1 MNVKA
6 NKYLH
11 SSELKLKYKKQCL
24 KTKNILYENDCV
36 QIGCK
41 FLPFYD
47 FYSSKNFVQMQI
59 FVGNKTQKKIQNF
72 TIHYKGT
79 SNL

>member
-1 MNVKA
+1 MKG
-6 NKYLH
+6 
-11 SSELKLKYKKQCL
+11 
-24 KTKNILYENDCV
+24 KNILYENDCI

-41 FLPFYD
+41 LTGFYD
-47 FYSSKNFVQMQI
+47 FYSSKNFIQMQI

-72 TIHYKGT
+72 NIHYKGT